1 MTTNEEQDH
10 GLQHYQSMVA
20 RCTDI
25 IRRFEEFAEARGVP
39 VGNGPVITLARQLLE
54 RNQKKVNAALEKRGI
69 L

>member
-10 GLQHYQSMVA
+10 GLQHYRRMVA

-25 IRRFEEFAEARGVP
+25 IRRVEEFAEARGIP